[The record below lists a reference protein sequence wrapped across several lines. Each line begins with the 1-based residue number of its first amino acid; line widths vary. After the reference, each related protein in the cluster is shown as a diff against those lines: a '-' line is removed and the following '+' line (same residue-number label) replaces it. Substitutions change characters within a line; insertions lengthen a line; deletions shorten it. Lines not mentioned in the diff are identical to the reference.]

1 MSNLIGFTDSDYAG
15 CIDDRK
21 SSSGYAFKYGNCLI
35 SWHSSRQ
42 KTVSLSSTEAEYI
55 SLTSE
60 VKELIWLSQLLNK

>member
-15 CIDDRK
+15 SIDDRK

-42 KTVSLSSTEAEYI
+42 KNFLQQKLSIYH
-55 SLTSE
+55 
-60 VKELIWLSQLLNK
+60 